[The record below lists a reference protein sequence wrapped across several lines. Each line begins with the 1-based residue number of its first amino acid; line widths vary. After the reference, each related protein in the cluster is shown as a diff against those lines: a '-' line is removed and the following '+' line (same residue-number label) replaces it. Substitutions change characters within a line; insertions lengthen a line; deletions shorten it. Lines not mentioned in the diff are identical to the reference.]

1 MGKRCRSL
9 RIQGE
14 RMKFTKYQLFTY
26 EGESGSRAGLTLGTE
41 WFDLGDVARATD
53 RTRLADVTLDDL
65 LARWESVAA
74 ELNALASEI
83 AANPTGFAAEALDTA
98 SLTLRAPFIRPGAIY
113 AAGAN
118 YRDHV
123 EAMGRAFNQ
132 KLVLDPKKE
141 GVPPWH
147 FLKSGAATLSGHR
160 AEVPYPPRTERLD
173 WEAELAVVIGKRASK
188 VSAQSALEHVAGYMC
203 ANDLSARD
211 YLVRAG
217 VDPSSPFRFDWIGH
231 KCFNGSCPLG
241 PVFTPAQFVDSPEN
255 LGIKLWLNG
264 QLRQDSNTR
273 NHLYGVADQ
282 IAYLSERVDLLP
294 GDVILTGTPAGVG
307 METGTFLKR
316 GDVMKVWIEGLGE
329 LETRIV

>member
-1 MGKRCRSL
+1 M
-9 RIQGE
+9 
-14 RMKFTKYQLFTY
+14 KYQLFTY
-26 EGESGSRAGLTLGTE
+26 EAIRGPRAGLIVGTD
-41 WFDLGDVARATD
+41 WFDLSSVASVANRPV
-53 RTRLADVTLDDL
+53 LANASVDDL
-65 LARWESVAA
+65 IHCWDAMAL
-74 ELNALASEI
+74 ELGKLTDDL
-83 AANPTGFAAEALDTA
+83 AANPGRFAAEVLDTVT
-98 SLTLRAPFIRPGAIY
+98 LTLRAPLIRPGAIY

-123 EAMGRAFNQ
+123 EAMARAFNQ

-160 AEVPYPPRTERLD
+160 ADVPYPPRTERLD
-173 WEAELAVVIGKRASK
+173 WEAELAVVIGKRTSK
-188 VSAQSALEHVAGYMC
+188 VSVQGALEHVAGYMC

-329 LETRIV
+329 LETRIG